1 MEKERGFNFSRIS
14 KKKIFNIIG
23 VAVAMV
29 AVAAVVVVTTIS
41 TGGLASA
48 VIGGAATGA
57 LFAMSKNV
65 HEQVQTN
72 GFENFK
78 WGSFLKDMAVGATV
92 GAVTGAVSH
101 VAMGIGASVGSQLGL
116 SFSRHAIRGVTM
128 GSIVSRDILVGAGS
142 FLGQAGANLIAQVA
156 SGFATNYFMNENN
169 DFDEI
174 MNNGIFDAIKDL
186 LLDLFLK

>member
-1 MEKERGFNFSRIS
+1 MQLSEAPQPEHYLLCLKMFTNR
-14 KKKIFNIIG
+14 
-23 VAVAMV
+23 
-29 AVAAVVVVTTIS
+29 
-41 TGGLASA
+41 
-48 VIGGAATGA
+48 
-57 LFAMSKNV
+57 
-65 HEQVQTN
+65 VQTN

-142 FLGQAGANLIAQVA
+142 FLGQAGANLIGT
-156 SGFATNYFMNENN
+156 SG
-169 DFDEI
+169 
-174 MNNGIFDAIKDL
+174 
-186 LLDLFLK
+186 

>member
-1 MEKERGFNFSRIS
+1 MGIDPEGTINW
-14 KKKIFNIIG
+14 KKIFNIIG

-92 GAVTGAVSH
+92 G
-101 VAMGIGASVGSQLGL
+101 L
-116 SFSRHAIRGVTM
+116 
-128 GSIVSRDILVGAGS
+128 
-142 FLGQAGANLIAQVA
+142 
-156 SGFATNYFMNENN
+156 
-169 DFDEI
+169 
-174 MNNGIFDAIKDL
+174 
-186 LLDLFLK
+186 

>member
-1 MEKERGFNFSRIS
+1 MGKFFERYGSRS
-14 KKKIFNIIG
+14 HG
-23 VAVAMV
+23 WV
-29 AVAAVVVVTTIS
+29 
-41 TGGLASA
+41 
-48 VIGGAATGA
+48 
-57 LFAMSKNV
+57 
-65 HEQVQTN
+65 
-72 GFENFK
+72 
-78 WGSFLKDMAVGATV
+78 
-92 GAVTGAVSH
+92 VTGAVSH

-142 FLGQAGANLIAQVA
+142 FLGQAGANLIAQAA